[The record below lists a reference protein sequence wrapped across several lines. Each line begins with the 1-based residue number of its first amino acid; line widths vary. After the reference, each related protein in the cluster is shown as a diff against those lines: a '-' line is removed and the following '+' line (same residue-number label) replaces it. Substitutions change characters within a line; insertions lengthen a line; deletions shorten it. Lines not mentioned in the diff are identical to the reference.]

1 MSLLLAL
8 PLVGWMVASIAGVGV
23 ALTGSDPRGPSVP
36 LISAG
41 LSLVSVAGIGVCAW
55 AGFALRRLDR
65 RAKIPASIW
74 AGLSLLNV
82 PLGTIL
88 GGHLLYLLHSKPGQE
103 ILTAEYQAVRRTTPH
118 IKPKTTV
125 LAKLVLALLCLVLAG
140 LVGTLAYT
148 AGAP

>member
-103 ILTAEYQAVRRTTPH
+103 ILTAEYQAVRRATPH
-118 IKPKTTV
+118 QAQDHG